1 MKDLYHICLTAHS
14 EVLLR
19 DIDDVRIM
27 TNFTALTA
35 SNSGTDMLTDSIM
48 STHLHE
54 TVMCESPSSFAKRQV
69 QSLTKAFN
77 HKHGRSGPLFDL
89 HPFIVKAEGPRHKQM
104 VFNYSLRQGMHH
116 GQSETP
122 FAYPWSTCNQLFVA
136 ERGVSEVGAC
146 LTGAT
151 ELRDCFCKNA
161 HIPETWQADSN
172 GILLRKSFE
181 QLKLVENWYGTAR
194 SYMFSMI
201 RRTSEEWLAEQQ
213 KDGTEEPVVTLD
225 LLESGF
231 SKEEIASMLSNEGNP
246 KYIQRGMSDMEICQI
261 IDSEFLHRYHKE
273 SVYDL
278 SQDQKERI
286 ARDLRYGYGIYAP
299 KQLSRC
305 LAMEYKI

>member
-1 MKDLYHICLTAHS
+1 MKELYHICLTAHS

-27 TNFTALTA
+27 TNFTALAA

-69 QSLTKAFN
+69 LSLTKAFN
-77 HKHGRSGPLFDL
+77 HKHGRQGPLFDP
-89 HPFIVKAEGPRHKQM
+89 HPYIVKAEGPRHKQM

-122 FAYPWSTCNQLFVA
+122 FAYPWSTCNHLFTS
-136 ERGVSEVGAC
+136 ERGVCEEQAYF
-146 LTGAT
+146 TGGS

-161 HIPETWQADSN
+161 RIPESWQADAN
-172 GILLRKSFE
+172 GILLRKTFE
-181 QLKLVENWYGTAR
+181 QMDLVENWYGSAR
-194 SYMFSMI
+194 SYLFSMI

-213 KDGTEEPVVTLD
+213 KDGTDEPVVTLD

-246 KYIQRGMSDMEICQI
+246 KYIHRGMSDMEVCQI
-261 IDSEFLHRYHKE
+261 IDHELVRRYHKE
-273 SVYDL
+273 SVYAL

-286 ARDLRYGYGIYAP
+286 MKDLKYGYGLSSP
-299 KQLSRC
+299 LQLSRC
-305 LAMEYKI
+305 LAMNYNG